1 MLPRFQAPGTCYD
14 FPRRFPVA
22 FTFPRLLVSS
32 PNGGGLFLLQ
42 DDVALH
48 LDDLNTTGLGL
59 LRNSIVR
66 GIQPAGITIYSPRR
80 RDLPTHGGLTHD
92 IHDVTVIDGFIYA
105 VGTTKN
111 VILKL
116 SREGRLINHWR
127 LPGEDDCVHLNCL
140 AVWRG
145 RIVYSCYG
153 RFLRHREYKDQ
164 PRDQGLVCD
173 LETHEALITG
183 LSYPHSPT
191 PDGTSLLVA
200 NSHEHELCE
209 YDERGQL
216 LRRLALN
223 GFTRGICVLDG
234 VTYVGVSRE
243 RDAGSLTDRAFVV
256 ALDRTTW
263 RELGRVEIPAREI
276 YSIIPVEPPL
286 AEALTEIRTGALETA
301 TAKVRWAFKG

>member
-1 MLPRFQAPGTCYD
+1 MANK
-14 FPRRFPVA
+14 
-22 FTFPRLLVSS
+22 FPRLLVSA

-48 LDDLNTTGLGL
+48 LDDLHTTGLAV
-59 LRNSIVR
+59 LRNAIVR
-66 GIQPAGITIYSPRR
+66 GVQPAGVTVYSPRR

-92 IHDVTVIDGFIYA
+92 IHDVAAIDGFIYA

-116 SREGRLINHWR
+116 SREGRLINQWR

-153 RFLRHREYKDQ
+153 RFRRHREYKEH
-164 PRDQGLVCD
+164 PSDQGLVCD
-173 LETHEALITG
+173 LETNEPLITG
-183 LSYPHSPT
+183 LSFPHSPT

-200 NSHEHELCE
+200 NSHRHELCQ
-209 YDERGQL
+209 YDERGSL
-216 LRRLALN
+216 IRKRGLD

-234 VTYVGVSRE
+234 VTFVGVSRE
-243 RDAGSLTDRAFVV
+243 REGGSLTDRASVV
-256 ALDRTTW
+256 ALDRNTW
-263 RELGRVEIPAREI
+263 AELGRIEIPAREI
-276 YSIIPVEPPL
+276 YSIIPIGPEL

-301 TAKVRWAFKG
+301 AARVRWAFKGEPVR